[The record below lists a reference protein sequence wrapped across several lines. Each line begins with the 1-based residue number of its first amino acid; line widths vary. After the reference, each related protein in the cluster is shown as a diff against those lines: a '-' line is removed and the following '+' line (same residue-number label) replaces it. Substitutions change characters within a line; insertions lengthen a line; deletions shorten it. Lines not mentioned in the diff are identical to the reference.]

1 MMTDPTIKEL
11 EDQIKYHNEK
21 FFNGE
26 SEITDAEFDTLVS
39 QMKALDPTN
48 PILLEVGSMPSWG
61 RKVTHPSVM
70 GSLNKIT
77 YDEEGK
83 LSDVI
88 SWIRKNCK
96 KSTVVSMPK
105 IDGLAVRLMY
115 NNGELMGAATRGNG
129 TVGQD
134 VKDNVLAI
142 KSIPNSI
149 EYTGMVELRGEIYMQ
164 RSVFSELRE
173 EKLSTGEK
181 IPANPRN
188 MASGTLNQKDAKK
201 TARSPLDFFC
211 YDVLLSESD
220 FTTEVAKS
228 DFALEH
234 LSEFIYVSQT
244 ECSNVEDIL
253 FEIEHWEEMRADLN
267 YDIDGLVFSIK
278 DIEQQE
284 SLGWTG
290 KCPNGKVA
298 FKFKP
303 EQAKTTLKHINWQ
316 LGRTGRLTPVAIIDP
331 VSLAGTV
338 VDSPTLHNY
347 SQIMLKNIAIGD
359 ELLIEK
365 AGDIIPQ
372 VVRVTNKVGADTE
385 DMKVDDGSLHHGIVY
400 PFTCPSCDSETSLD
414 EKEVNVWCTNPL
426 CEGQKEHRIH
436 HYLKTIGVL
445 NVGPAN
451 VRDMLSADII
461 KSIPDLYQIDRDRLS
476 KLDGYGKR
484 SADKIINEISK
495 KDIVPLATFLAS
507 LGIKGLGNSTGK
519 LLASEFECLRNI
531 LTKHPED
538 LVHLEGIGELTADS
552 ICNGLVLMGGIIDE
566 LNATLDIEDCIKVSG
581 SLSGQSFCITGT
593 LSMKR
598 KEMANMIEEV
608 GGEVKSSVSKGLDF
622 LVAGEGVGKSKTD
635 KAEKYGTEV
644 ISEDDLMSML

>member
-1 MMTDPTIKEL
+1 MTDPMIKEL

-26 SEITDAEFDTLVS
+26 SEITDAEFDVLVN
-39 QMKALDPTN
+39 QMKDLDPTN
-48 PILLEVGSMPSWG
+48 PVLLEVGSMPSWG
-61 RKVTHPSVM
+61 KKVTHPSVM

-83 LSDVI
+83 LNDVI

-96 KSTVVSMPK
+96 RSTIVSMPK

-115 NNGELMGAATRGNG
+115 NNGELQGAATRGNG

-134 VKDNVLAI
+134 VTDNVLAI

-149 EYTGMVELRGEIYMQ
+149 KYTGMIELRGEIYMQ
-164 RSVFSELRE
+164 RSVFSELR
-173 EKLSTGEK
+173 KSMISTGEK
-181 IPANPRN
+181 APANPRN
-188 MASGTLNQKDAKK
+188 MASGTLNQKDARK
-201 TARSPLDFFC
+201 TAKRPLDFFC
-211 YDVLLSESD
+211 YDISLSESD
-220 FTTEVAKS
+220 FTKETAKY
-228 DFALEH
+228 DFALEN

-253 FEIEHWEEMRADLN
+253 FEIEHWEEMRADIN

-303 EQAKTTLKHINWQ
+303 EQAKTILKHINWQ
-316 LGRTGRLTPVAIIDP
+316 LGRTGRLTPVADIEP
-331 VSLAGTV
+331 VTLAGTV
-338 VDSPTLHNY
+338 VDSPTLHNL
-347 SQIMLKNIAIGD
+347 SQLKVKNITIGD

-372 VVRVTNKVGADTE
+372 VVRVVNKVGQDTD
-385 DMKVDDGSLHHGIVY
+385 DMMSIQDHVDGWDY
-400 PFTCPSCDSETSLD
+400 PYMCPSCDSDTSVD
-414 EKEVNVWCTNPL
+414 ERGVSIWCTNPL

-461 KSIPDLYQIDRDRLS
+461 ESIPDLYQIDRDKLS